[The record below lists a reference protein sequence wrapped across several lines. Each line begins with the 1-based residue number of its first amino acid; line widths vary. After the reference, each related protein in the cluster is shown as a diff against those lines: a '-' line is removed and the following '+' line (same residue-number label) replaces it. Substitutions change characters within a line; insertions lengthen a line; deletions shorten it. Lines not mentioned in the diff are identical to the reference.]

1 MPSLGNHVDAVFI
14 PESVNTSTTLRI
26 NGGDLHLDDG
36 KKALFGQSD
45 DLQIYHDGSSSYIN
59 DAGVGGLRILSNR
72 TLIKNAANTVTLAD
86 FTTADNSV
94 ILYKANS
101 VRLQTTTTGVTVTGT
116 VISDGLSLG
125 DNEVANFGE
134 GNDLQIYHESTFNN
148 SVIKE
153 TGGGNLLLGGGN
165 IDFRDAGLGETYALF
180 KDTGTNTSVE
190 LYYDDSKKLE
200 TTTFD

>member
-86 FTTADNSV
+86 FTTTDNSV
-94 ILYKANS
+94 ILYKAGS
-101 VRLQTTTTGVTVTGT
+101 ARLQTTTDGVTVTGT
-116 VISDGLSLG
+116 IATTGLTVTNDASVNG
-125 DNEVANFGE
+125 INFGH
-134 GNDLQIYHESTFNN
+134 GNNN
-148 SVIKE
+148 V
-153 TGGGNLLLGGGN
+153 GGN
-165 IDFRDAGLGETYALF
+165 I
-180 KDTGTNTSVE
+180 
-190 LYYDDSKKLE
+190 
-200 TTTFD
+200 